1 MFSNCKKGGHWLV
14 RRPPLRGSCGFW
26 ATPAGALVILDVVW
40 YIMLEVPLVTV
51 CDVGHHF
58 GGYFV
63 CRVGCHFGIHF
74 WAAFL
79 GVIFLEI
86 LFGQSGAARKRER
99 ERERARESEIERRLN
114 QTKSLSCFFAARCVD
129 YLFEILRSWDFEILR
144 F

>member
-1 MFSNCKKGGHWLV
+1 M
-14 RRPPLRGSCGFW
+14 SCWMPFRNSFW
-26 ATPAGALVILDVVW
+26 T
-40 YIMLEVPLVTV
+40 
-51 CDVGHHF
+51 
-58 GGYFV
+58 
-63 CRVGCHFGIHF
+63 
-74 WAAFL
+74 AFL